1 MKSFNNF
8 NKQIKTKT
16 SIGSIFLEF
25 LNQYPKQFGF
35 LFFLLILEG
44 LIAAISVFSI
54 VPLADFLLDATL
66 TKPSQITKIVLKA
79 FELFSVLPN
88 FWHFGFL
95 FFIMNLWK
103 GFLDVTI
110 RFAILKIKY
119 AVVRGLLGETLR
131 SFFSARW
138 EFFSSAENGRLL
150 NTFNKE
156 LNTIG
161 DTLGGLATL
170 LAQTIQLLIYL
181 TVPLWLNT
189 TMTITALGLSLV
201 FGLPFLLLH
210 KLSYRLGKQNTETG
224 NIAMGVLSEIVSSAR
239 IILGFGRQKEARDRY
254 LKALDQHVNV
264 TLKSQTLSTAIPKFF
279 QPLAMLAAVIAMGL
293 AISELILISELA
305 AVMWS
310 LLACLPLIAS
320 LIQSN
325 VSISNFL
332 PSYEQLLS
340 LREKAVRFQ
349 EIEGT
354 RIFSKL
360 ENSIQLK
367 DLSFTYPGRSKTL
380 DCINLNILK
389 GKMTAFAG
397 ESGAGKSTITDLILG
412 LQIPDEGYVLIDG
425 ISLKEWKQNSFRERI
440 GYVPQDPVLFHSSI
454 RENLLWSMNSVAE
467 KELWEALSL
476 ANAENFVRELPNGI
490 DTVVGDKGT
499 RLSGGQRQ
507 RIALARAILRKPELL
522 ILDEATSSLDSES
535 ETLIQR
541 SIEQVAKGTTVIV
554 VAHRLSTI
562 AKADMVY
569 VLSQGKI
576 LEQGSFAQLSV
587 KPEGILEKMI
597 KTQLSLKN
605 L

>member
-1 MKSFNNF
+1 
-8 NKQIKTKT
+8 
-16 SIGSIFLEF
+16 
-25 LNQYPKQFGF
+25 
-35 LFFLLILEG
+35 
-44 LIAAISVFSI
+44 
-54 VPLADFLLDATL
+54 
-66 TKPSQITKIVLKA
+66 
-79 FELFSVLPN
+79 
-88 FWHFGFL
+88 
-95 FFIMNLWK
+95 
-103 GFLDVTI
+103 
-110 RFAILKIKY
+110 
-119 AVVRGLLGETLR
+119 
-131 SFFSARW
+131 
-138 EFFSSAENGRLL
+138 
-150 NTFNKE
+150 
-156 LNTIG
+156 
-161 DTLGGLATL
+161 
-170 LAQTIQLLIYL
+170 
-181 TVPLWLNT
+181 
-189 TMTITALGLSLV
+189 
-201 FGLPFLLLH
+201 
-210 KLSYRLGKQNTETG
+210 
-224 NIAMGVLSEIVSSAR
+224 
-239 IILGFGRQKEARDRY
+239 
-254 LKALDQHVNV
+254 
-264 TLKSQTLSTAIPKFF
+264 
-279 QPLAMLAAVIAMGL
+279 MLAAVIAMGL